1 MNKEKTALFIGYSSI
16 FINIDDLIK
25 KEIIKLIHKGIDTFL
40 NGGMGGFDLMC
51 ARCINQLKEEYPHIK
66 HYLVIPY
73 LSFNRCEREMFD
85 DTIYPELE
93 KYHYK
98 FAIPKRN
105 QWMIENSSYALC
117 YIDHDWGGA
126 IKTYRMAVKKK
137 LNVINIAEL

>member
-73 LSFNRCEREMFD
+73 LSFNLSLKNIIINLQYPRE
-85 DTIYPELE
+85 
-93 KYHYK
+93 
-98 FAIPKRN
+98 
-105 QWMIENSSYALC
+105 
-117 YIDHDWGGA
+117 
-126 IKTYRMAVKKK
+126 
-137 LNVINIAEL
+137 ING